1 MRKKKMTTRKKKN
14 DKKELKKEMD
24 KIDYSIQ
31 RIIAET
37 ETFRTED
44 TFIALEETII
54 KIRNLK
60 RDNGN

>member
-1 MRKKKMTTRKKKN
+1 MTTKKKKE
-14 DKKELKKEMD
+14 KKEVKRDLD
-24 KIDYSIQ
+24 KIDQSIQ
-31 RIIAET
+31 RIISET